1 MKVKRETVGRVV
13 GGTAGGVVLGHVG
26 TGIGTAA
33 LVGQPSWIEGYI
45 SSPTS
50 EPPCPYT
57 TNCGAYN
64 SQDKAVGLL
73 GGAIAATWPLAVVGV
88 IGGAVIGSSVG
99 KRTKG
104 ADSETGP
111 EHGRDPKD

>member
-1 MKVKRETVGRVV
+1 MKVKPETVGRVV

-26 TGIGTAA
+26 TGIGIAA
-33 LVGQPSWIEGYI
+33 
-45 SSPTS
+45 
-50 EPPCPYT
+50 
-57 TNCGAYN
+57 
-64 SQDKAVGLL
+64 L
-73 GGAIAATWPLAVVGV
+73 GGAVAATWPLAAVGV